1 MFASTNAH
9 LTASLPDLILIL
21 ALQSVSLHAKKVTKI
36 SNNFSLSSEALLRI
50 YLTEMLY
57 VGFVT
62 QESQIQNASCGNP
75 CLYDSKNRHVFLFQ
89 IHPSASLNHRP
100 SKFEPTYYDL
110 LQIDNFLYQPATIS
124 ISQNCF
130 FSLMSISWMFLLSKV
145 FVYFLQKIQNLKK
158 IYNMSFHS
166 NR

>member
-9 LTASLPDLILIL
+9 LTASLPDLKLIL
-21 ALQSVSLHAKKVTKI
+21 ALQSVSLQAKKVNII

-89 IHPSASLNHRP
+89 IHPFASLNHRTDPP
-100 SKFEPTYYDL
+100 SLNLPTYYDL
-110 LQIDNFLYQPATIS
+110 LQNDNFLYQPATIS
-124 ISQNCF
+124 ISHNCF
-130 FSLMSISWMFLLSKV
+130 FSLSDLLCLS
-145 FVYFLQKIQNLKK
+145 L
-158 IYNMSFHS
+158 SCS
-166 NR
+166 NFIDEKL